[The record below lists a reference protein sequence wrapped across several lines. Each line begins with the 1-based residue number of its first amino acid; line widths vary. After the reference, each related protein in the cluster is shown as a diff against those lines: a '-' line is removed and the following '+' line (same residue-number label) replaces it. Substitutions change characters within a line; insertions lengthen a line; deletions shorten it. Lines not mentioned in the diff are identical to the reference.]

1 MSKTVLQLVQS
12 ILNDMDSE
20 PINAL
25 GDSLEAEQ
33 VASILADTFQD
44 IVYTEDLPE
53 HRELLKLTAAS
64 DVLAP
69 TEFTYE
75 DNVIRVH
82 RVWYDIQENAVPT
95 DAARAYH
102 EIMWCDPMDFID
114 RMDAVSSAGSDY
126 DTVLENSSGT
136 TLRIINNQHPSF
148 YTSFDNK
155 TIVMNSYNST
165 YDTTLQQSKVRAFG
179 AVVPSID
186 VTDGAHVVDLSPAHT
201 QYLLREAL
209 SRCAEVLKGG
219 TTAKLEQNTRRVR
232 FYLQNDRYRTV
243 QPNTRNDYGRH

>member
-33 VASILADTFQD
+33 VASILSDTFQD

-64 DVLAP
+64 DSAAP
-69 TEFTYE
+69 TQYTYA

-82 RVWYDIQENAVPT
+82 RVWYDIQENTTPT
-95 DAARAYH
+95 DAARVYH
-102 EIMWCDPMDFID
+102 EITWCDPMDFID
-114 RMDAVSSAGSDY
+114 RMDSVGSSGTDY
-126 DTVLENSSGT
+126 DTILENSSGT
-136 TLRIINNQHPSF
+136 TLRIVNNQHPSY

-165 YDTTLQQSKVRAFG
+165 YDTTLQASKVRAYG
-179 AVVPSID
+179 AVVPTID
-186 VTDGAHVVDLSPAHT
+186 TTDGSHVVDLSPAHT
-201 QYLLREAL
+201 QYLLRETL
-209 SRCAEVLKGG
+209 SRCFETLKGG
-219 TTAKLEQNTRRVR
+219 TTPKMEQNTRRVR

-243 QPNTRNDYGRH
+243 QPNNRNDYGRR